1 MFARTPRLM
10 LRPGWPEDAPALTRA
25 IAHYD
30 VACMLSRLPWPYT
43 QADAEAW
50 LARPANAAEVNCV
63 ILSHD
68 YAYPELIGG
77 ISILQRDADDAH
89 ELGYWLTPSAR
100 GRGYATEAGK
110 AMLGIARHAMGLAR
124 LRSSHFVDNP
134 ASGKVLAKLGF
145 RPTGEAMLHSVARDA
160 VAPCVTL
167 DLDFVEEARSSVFS
181 LAA

>member
-1 MFARTPRLM
+1 MFARTPRLT
-10 LRPGWPEDAPALTRA
+10 LRPGWLEDAAALTQA

-43 QADAEAW
+43 KADAEAW
-50 LARPANAAEVNCV
+50 LTRAPGADEVNCL
-63 ILSHD
+63 IFSHEH
-68 YAYPELIGG
+68 AYPELVGA
-77 ISILQRDADDAH
+77 ISILQRDPGGAH

-110 AMLGIARHAMGLAR
+110 AMLGIARYAMGLDR
-124 LRSSHFVDNP
+124 LRANHFIDNP

-145 RPTGEAMLHSVARDA
+145 RPTGEAMLHSIARGA
-160 VAPCVTL
+160 EAPCATLEL
-167 DLDFVEEARSSVFS
+167 DLAEETHGAVFS